1 MGRRNNHIP
10 RGATPVAV
18 ALLGRFHPGQ
28 VTGSISIEPIEGS
41 TCPQRTA
48 ARYFLAAS
56 GALTGAALREASMA
70 ELAAALN
77 SPRAVATY
85 QQNFWG
91 HGSTEPVDEDDD
103 APAPA
108 PVAPPGD
115 AAQQALDALR
125 RALGQ
130 TAPLDEARVVEL
142 IRQHA
147 TQRVVHVIEATTPTG
162 EPVVVEGA
170 HPALPRIVRAL
181 QAGVHV
187 FLAGP
192 AGSGKTHI
200 GEEAAKVLGLSFF
213 STGAVDS
220 PYALTGFRNAA
231 GEYQRTPFREA
242 FEHGGVFLFDE
253 IDASDASALLVVNQ
267 ALANGSMAF
276 PDGMIRRHP
285 DFRCI
290 AAANTFGHGADRLYV
305 GRAQLDAATLDRF
318 ARIGID
324 YDAELERRL
333 TGNDAWVARVQAIR
347 AEARAMKAR
356 VVVSMRAS
364 INGARLLAAGW
375 SVSEVENA
383 MIFSGHDEPTVARLR
398 AAGDR
403 A

>member
-1 MGRRNNHIP
+1 M
-10 RGATPVAV
+10 A
-18 ALLGRFHPGQ
+18 Q
-28 VTGSISIEPIEGS
+28 
-41 TCPQRTA
+41 
-48 ARYFLAAS
+48 LADK
-56 GALTGAALREASMA
+56 
-70 ELAAALN
+70 LN
-77 SPRAVATY
+77 SPRAVEAY
-85 QQNFWG
+85 LSNAWG
-91 HGSTEPVDEDDD
+91 AGQPEPEEDDDD

-108 PVAPPGD
+108 PVAPPAD
-115 AAQQALDALR
+115 AAQAALEALR

-130 TAPLDEARVVEL
+130 TSAPLDETRVVEL
-142 IRQHA
+142 IREHA
-147 TQRVVHVIEATTPTG
+147 TQRVVHVIQATTPAG
-162 EPVVVEGA
+162 EPVAIEGA

-181 QAGVHV
+181 QARVHV

-192 AGSGKTHI
+192 AGCGKTHI
-200 GEEAAKVLGLSFF
+200 GEEASKVLGLSFF

-220 PYALTGFRNAA
+220 PYALTGFRSAA
-231 GEYQRTPFREA
+231 GEYQRTPFRDA
-242 FEHGGVFLFDE
+242 FERGGVFLFDE

-285 DFRCI
+285 DFCCI

-324 YDAELERRL
+324 YDSELERRL
-333 TGNDAWVARVQAIR
+333 AGNDAWVARVQAIR
-347 AEARAMKAR
+347 AEARVMKAR
-356 VVVSMRAS
+356 VVVSMRAG

-375 SVSEVENA
+375 SVAEVEDA
-383 MIFSGHDEPTVARLR
+383 MIFSGHDKPTVTRLR